1 MVSFTTLPYA
11 TCVAR
16 DRQQTALME
25 TILAGHESIEG
36 IDLDAAAARAR
47 ADLPL
52 LASSG

>member
-1 MVSFTTLPYA
+1 
-11 TCVAR
+11 
-16 DRQQTALME
+16 ME